1 MAEKKR
7 GLRNTRVWKRFAAIC
22 MAVVMAV
29 TMLPII
35 PGAKDVYAAQV
46 DGDTISVTINFK
58 QFDLEN
64 PHTPNIS
71 YEGNDQTA
79 QNYHVVATLYKKGT
93 KDVAGYGFVIVNNLN
108 QATQT
113 VEIKNFYTTDE
124 EDYQENPWSPVKKK
138 TSWTDLD
145 GGYDPAKYDVS
156 LRLLYGDSPAYVTK
170 QQTYWPYGT
179 EVVAYGASYNNLMGQ
194 TSTIDGYLFSGS
206 SVTGY
211 NGEITLFKGH
221 NAYEVEFVFDPEAG
235 TITDQDNFYLL
246 ATGTHQSTETSYYVT
261 KITSDGTSE
270 KLVYKVENPDWTNI
284 NGVSQDEKYSTSWTV
299 DVQIRQAEE
308 GEAPTQSQIINGNLI
323 VNKDVKVLNGYTV
336 TVDPTLQ
343 KQRDL
348 NTETEYVKQVINLSK
363 VKTSKDYT
371 LFDIL
376 GDSLYY
382 GLTAPEI
389 TQRHHSETNLA
400 TKVYSNPNNANYM
413 EPDLSGIGD
422 KQVPGT
428 FLIGEIKSGES
439 LQFGNETPKT
449 PVVIVGNGCESQV
462 TSSQPNV
469 AVAVGADKASINAK
483 VDSMINHMLT
493 VSADLAAQAPTD
505 VNINIVGE
513 ELRIDTTSLPDGA
526 TIYIDGDKYASYIAK
541 GEVLKIKKNPKQII
555 VFNFKSTKDVVIGKA
570 HVDNGDGMKSTET
583 VNQEYKNPK
592 NINAD
597 QVAQGLVWNV
607 TNMDPNATFKQD
619 KAGGMFL
626 LPNPKVTADIGNAS
640 CGWVISA
647 APFEILNGE
656 FHFVYRGLKPEGV
669 SSVLLQAFKTVDG
682 VDATEDQKF
691 EFSLYRF
698 DGTDFVP
705 VEIQVVDID
714 GQPTGTTTPYKVVN
728 NKNRINFA
736 ASNMQ
741 KGDNVFLI
749 KETKKAEDTDGAY
762 KLDSTKEIYATFNVI
777 VKDLDGTQV
786 KVPGVVKYYGSF
798 DPATGQFSDELDADG
813 CTFKNTTLTDT
824 AKLTLTKSFG
834 GAVVAS
840 DLETLSFE
848 VQKKDG
854 TVVATFALK
863 DTDVFEKQNDGSYK
877 MKEAYELEVGDYN
890 IVETNYDASG
900 AKVSVSYSVGAGST
914 DYKTD
919 GTASQGNYTV
929 AQTFAKDDDV
939 VLNFKNQYPST
950 NVKLSKQNLGGEEI
964 EGASLTLTGTV
975 GTGTTPVKFTTDQVA
990 QGAGVKDLAVSADG
1004 KTLSWISGTTL
1015 TTVNNLPNGK
1025 YTLHE
1030 VSAPTG
1036 YAVANDFKFVVKDN
1050 KVYKEDG
1057 TTEINENKV
1066 ILIDNGSTDVVISK
1080 VMAGTTTE
1088 LAGATLELTGRKAD
1102 GSGAITFD
1110 LDNVKFG
1117 TGAKDEAL
1125 SESDTKVSWVSG
1137 TGATTVEKLP
1147 NGIYTL
1153 TEMTAPQ
1160 GFSKSEKISFI
1171 LENGKVYENNA
1182 GVKGAEI
1189 TDKKIT
1195 MEDAFLPIEVQIA
1208 AKKTLENDTLVK
1220 DQFSFNLKGTSS
1232 ATNNIDETVGNAADG
1247 SVTFTEISYN
1257 SVGKYEYK
1265 LTEVKPATPDPDI
1278 TYSAEEYTVTVDV
1291 TATAT
1296 GLAAKVTYTNKAK
1309 AEVEA
1314 DKVEF
1319 VNTKKTEVLTDVIF
1333 SKVIAGT
1340 TTELA
1345 GATLTLTGTKPGS
1358 TDAITFKIAD
1368 VETGTGASLKTT
1380 ADGTSIEWI
1389 SGTGATKVK
1398 NLPNGTYT
1406 LTETTAPQ
1414 GFDKS
1419 EAISFIIEDGKVYE
1433 NKNGTKGTE
1442 ITDKK
1447 ITMEDAYTPVKVQL
1461 TAKKTLQ
1468 NDTLTANQFSFHL
1481 KGKTPDTNT
1490 VDETVGNAA
1499 NGDVTFTEIAY
1510 SAVGTYTY
1518 ELTEVEPATK
1528 DPNITY
1534 SDRVYTI
1541 TVTVSAT
1548 DTGLKTTIAYADQ
1561 DGVVDA
1567 IKPEFVNVKKT
1578 ESKTDVRISK
1588 KAGTAAGPELAGATL
1603 KLTGVKKG
1611 STDKVTF
1618 KVSDVVEGTGAKI
1631 ETKTDGDELK
1641 WISGTTET
1649 EIKNLPDGTYTLHEV
1664 TAPDANGFKVAND
1677 MYFILENGEVY
1688 ASDAQGTKGSK
1699 IGNST
1704 IVMVDEYQ
1712 PIDVNIVAKKVF
1724 TNGTLTAGQF
1734 SFNLKGTAPVENT
1747 VDDTKT
1753 NVANGDVTFDTLS
1766 FSKEGT
1772 YTYKLTEVKPQ
1783 TADPLITYSEEEY
1796 TATVTV
1802 TATATGLQAA
1812 VSYADKNGTGVNT
1825 TKPEFTNVKRD
1836 EPKTDVKISKKA
1848 GTTAGAELAGAT
1860 LTLTGVKAGSTDK
1873 VTFKLTDV
1881 QLGNGASFV
1890 STVDGDT
1897 LSWISGTTS
1906 TEIKNLPDGTYT
1918 LHEVTAPNA
1927 NGFKIAND
1935 MYFILENGEVYA
1947 SDAQGTKGSKID
1959 NSTIVMVDEY
1969 QPISVDLA
1977 ATKKLM
1983 EGNTEIAQTAG
1994 DFQFKLSKKAD
2005 SGVIQTSSNAADGT
2019 VTFTSISYNAPTED
2033 EYVIE
2038 EVPGNIADITY
2049 DTKTKYTVTVKITA
2063 GAKGLEKEVIYNNG
2077 TSDVDADKV
2086 VFTNMKAP
2094 DVGKLKIK
2102 KTVKGTTLD
2111 SVKVMITTGQG
2122 ASQKYLTLSGTLV
2135 DAETHI
2141 TVSTKDG
2148 LTIENVPVGEY
2159 TVTEVADS
2167 TIVANYT
2174 LVTTG
2179 ADGSKTTET
2188 KIVEKG
2194 KLTEVELINSYE
2206 RDKGQLTVTKTL
2218 IGSDIPKTVFKITIM
2233 NGTKYLNA
2241 SGTLVDQDPGLTIT
2255 ANVPL
2260 QISNVPTGS
2269 YTVTENVTDAQV
2281 KGYTLTANGSV
2292 TATVTKGQTRTAAL
2306 TNEYTR
2312 DLGSLEITKS
2322 FLGDKPADNLL
2333 TGLTFKVTGPDSF
2346 ERELAYPTAFT
2357 NGKATLTDLP
2367 TGEYSVVESGTGNV
2381 VDGTTTYIYDVAGS
2395 STTVGPKNVTKGGT
2409 AQVTITNKYTK
2420 VEKGSLTVTKSVTV
2434 NGGAPAVIA
2443 AKAEDKAYQVQI
2455 KNEAGK
2461 FINAAGEAVEND
2473 PGLTVSRTASIT
2485 INDLPLG
2492 KYSISEVS
2500 ADVNNVDATLTLD
2513 TASSTTGYTGAT
2525 AVELTSAAK
2534 DATKQLVNV
2543 YTYQQP
2549 KPDTYKVYI
2558 SKADALSGDEIAGA
2572 TIELTKPDQT
2582 KVTWTSTTT
2591 AKALDLEEGTYSFV
2605 ETVEPNGYEKVTT
2618 AVEFKVE
2625 KDETVAAGY
2634 KVTLITVSGDVEQKA
2649 DGTIVLLDAPK
2660 KGSLAITKKVSSD
2673 TGNVPAKDSFKVT
2686 VYNETK
2692 QLYVTDA
2699 QGTTSATKTTI
2710 DVPLAGLTINNIPL
2724 GEYVV
2729 EEDTNDAA
2737 NVTGFSFDK
2746 ESSTFATRTEVKVD
2760 AANTVVNGKADLE
2773 NIYTEV
2779 KGALKIK
2786 KTVGGDKTSKTSFK
2800 VTVQNAAGKYVK
2812 ADGTLSDTAVLLDV
2826 KVDGGLTINNL
2837 LAGKYTIT
2845 EDTADIN
2852 VDGYD
2857 RTGGVTTTEATVV
2870 KGTTTEAE
2878 LVNNYKKK
2886 DTGKISVH
2894 VTEEKSGLDVPD
2906 ATVVVTD
2913 QNGKKTTYKTN
2924 EKGEVVDK
2932 DGKIPTVPS
2941 GEYTITVS
2949 DVPTGYDVKTGEV
2962 GKVVVPKDGE
2972 GHHEAVIAT
2981 DLGGIIITVYDEET
2995 NEVVSGAKVV
3005 IKTPSGEEKEFVT
3018 DENGQITEYAKKDQ
3032 FGNYTSEVGE
3042 YKYTVT
3048 EVPEGYRVTTGK
3060 EQTGKVE
3067 TSKLTELE
3075 AKIAPKTGGLDI
3087 KVIDQKTKQ
3096 PVPNATVEVTY
3107 PDGTVHE
3114 FKTDKDGMI
3123 RDLAE
3128 KKNGKYTAKVGTYK
3142 IKVTKVPEGYS
3153 VQTGVETTE
3162 TIEVD
3167 TLKHHVAEIATAT
3180 EKTVQTGDDTPI
3192 TLLIMLMLMSAAGAA
3207 YVVIRKRREN

>member
-35 PGAKDVYAAQV
+35 PGAKDVYAAPTDYTV
-46 DGDTISVTINFK
+46 DINLYDYNKTDLVDPEEPLKARDNGSFYVIAVAKGGLEGPTGNEWTTYAIHEVPSLEYKTTTVSFAKEEFRIDVYEPEGSTNFVRNDYKEQFGQKQGHYDPTKYRMAEVYLCKKKDGVYYVPMDRTSLDEYLNKYLDVTS
-58 QFDLEN
+58 DAA
-64 PHTPNIS
+64 P
-71 YEGNDQTA
+71 EG
-79 QNYHVVATLYKKGT
+79 YKFLPKTVDNSKGT
-93 KDVAGYGFVIVNNLN
+93 VNLYRSQFKAEYELRLSFSQDAGPITADQKYCVILKVEHNDTMVPITYYVAEDITYNGTDIVIPVKENQWLN
-108 QATQT
+108 QDGNPLSKEKFTGNELSRT
-113 VEIKNFYTTDE
+113 VFL
-124 EDYQENPWSPVKKK
+124 VKKK
-138 TSWTDLD
+138 PSEKPITKSDLVKMQNSQVDVIPVGGPVGSYTYDRVVSSSTPNSTTHVETFYDELQFSPVSVDTSYTFLSVLGPSAYFGVTAASMSTQGHFESNFATNHFTDGDANFDPDLSND
-145 GGYDPAKYDVS
+145 GTKAVPGTILVAQIGDEAKTPEEDKNVRVH
-156 LRLLYGDSPAYVTK
+156 LGNRTPETAYVIT
-170 QQTYWPYGT
+170 T
-179 EVVAYGASYNNLMGQ
+179 EASRGKVTNAAEPGHAVV
-194 TSTIDGYLFSGS
+194 TT
-206 SVTGY
+206 
-211 NGEITLFKGH
+211 
-221 NAYEVEFVFDPEAG
+221 
-235 TITDQDNFYLL
+235 
-246 ATGTHQSTETSYYVT
+246 TEKS
-261 KITSDGTSE
+261 KITSA
-270 KLVYKVENPDWTNI
+270 V
-284 NGVSQDEKYSTSWTV
+284 NG
-299 DVQIRQAEE
+299 
-308 GEAPTQSQIINGNLI
+308 
-323 VNKDVKVLNGYTV
+323 
-336 TVDPTLQ
+336 
-343 KQRDL
+343 
-348 NTETEYVKQVINLSK
+348 
-363 VKTSKDYT
+363 
-371 LFDIL
+371 
-376 GDSLYY
+376 
-382 GLTAPEI
+382 
-389 TQRHHSETNLA
+389 
-400 TKVYSNPNNANYM
+400 M
-413 EPDLSGIGD
+413 IG
-422 KQVPGT
+422 
-428 FLIGEIKSGES
+428 
-439 LQFGNETPKT
+439 
-449 PVVIVGNGCESQV
+449 
-462 TSSQPNV
+462 
-469 AVAVGADKASINAK
+469 
-483 VDSMINHMLT
+483 HMQT
-493 VSADLAAQAPTD
+493 VSADLFTKP
-505 VNINIVGE
+505 V
-513 ELRIDTTSLPDGA
+513 TSFPGTGADSLVVDISSYPDNA
-526 TIYIDGDKYASYIAK
+526 VVYIDGDKYKKAVAAS
-541 GEVLKIKKNPKQII
+541 GGVQII
-555 VFNFKSTKDVVIGKA
+555 CKDNQLVVFNFDETSDIEIGKVIVNGLTSNTKLYNWEDELNHNA
-570 HVDNGDGMKSTET
+570 DYVNRHVVWNMKSPDP
-583 VNQEYKNPK
+583 VNKP
-592 NINAD
+592 
-597 QVAQGLVWNV
+597 LNV
-607 TNMDPNATFKQD
+607 TLKESGGIYLLPDDTSYID
-619 KAGGMFL
+619 AGG
-626 LPNPKVTADIGNAS
+626 TS
-640 CGWVISA
+640 TGWVVSA
-647 APFEILNGE
+647 GHAHMGNGE
-656 FHFVYRGLKPEGV
+656 FHFVYQGMNSNSQANLSLK
-669 SSVLLQAFKTVDG
+669 KTVDG
-682 VDATEDQKF
+682 QIPTTAQKF
-691 EFSLYRF
+691 
-698 DGTDFVP
+698 TFVP
-705 VEIQVVDID
+705 TEYNWQKHDFDDITIGD
-714 GQPTGTTTPYKVVN
+714 GEGGVKELTAENSGTTITIPLTSLKEGPNIIRISENPKAGYK
-728 NKNRINFA
+728 
-736 ASNMQ
+736 
-741 KGDNVFLI
+741 D
-749 KETKKAEDTDGAY
+749 KKLEF
-762 KLDSTKEIYATFNVI
+762 YA
-777 VKDLDGTQV
+777 
-786 KVPGVVKYYGSF
+786 SF
-798 DPATGQFSDELDADG
+798 DVMVVMVGGVEVKIPGAVTYYKNFNKATAELTDKVSG
-813 CTFKNTTLTDT
+813 TPVFENEKLNVDT
-824 AKLTLTKSFG
+824 AKLSITKTFG
-834 GAVVAS
+834 GAVVEA
-840 DLETLSFE
+840 DKDNLSFE
-848 VQKKDG
+848 VKNINTGDEYSFTLDDFETTDNKTYTLKTDMELPLG
-854 TVVATFALK
+854 TYTVT
-863 DTDVFEKQNDGSYK
+863 EK
-877 MKEAYELEVGDYN
+877 
-890 IVETNYDASG
+890 NYDSNG
-900 AKVSVSYSVGAGST
+900 AGVSVSYVIGTTST
-914 DYKTD
+914 D
-919 GTASQGNYTV
+919 GAV
-929 AQTFAKDDDV
+929 ANNIVLDTKDQKV
-939 VLNFKNQYPST
+939 VVEFKNQYPST
-950 NVKLSKQNLGGEEI
+950 NVKLSKQAITPSGTEVA
-964 EGASLTLTGTV
+964 GAKLTLTGTV
-975 GTGTTPVKFTTDQVA
+975 GTSTTSVTFNLNDVKP
-990 QGAGVKDLAVSADG
+990 GAGAQDVAVSTDG
-1004 KTLSWISGTTL
+1004 KTLSWTSGTAPTE
-1015 TTVNNLPNGK
+1015 VQNLPNGK

-1030 VSAPTG
+1030 VAAPDG
-1036 YAVANDFKFVVKDN
+1036 FAVASDFKFVVLDG
-1050 KVYKEDG
+1050 KVYEEDG
-1057 TTEINENKV
+1057 TTEIDKNTV
-1066 ILIDNGSTDVVISK
+1066 IMRDAGSTTVVISK

-1088 LAGATLELTGRKAD
+1088 LAGATLTLAGRKAD

-1110 LDNVKFG
+1110 LDNVKLG
-1117 TGAKDEAL
+1117 TGAKDKAL

-1153 TEMTAPQ
+1153 TETTAPQ
-1160 GFSKSEKISFI
+1160 GFAQSEVISFF
-1171 LENGKVYENNA
+1171 LENGKVYEIKEGA
-1182 GVKGAEI
+1182 KGAEI

-1232 ATNNIDETVGNAADG
+1232 ATNAVDETVGNAADG

-1257 SVGKYEYK
+1257 AVGKYEYK
-1265 LTEVKPATPDPDI
+1265 LTEVKPATLDPDI

-1309 AEVEA
+1309 SEVEA

-1358 TDAITFKIAD
+1358 TDAITFKTAD
-1368 VETGTGASLKTT
+1368 VALGTGATLKTT

-1389 SGTGATKVK
+1389 SGTAATKVK

-1433 NKNGTKGTE
+1433 SKNGTKGAE
-1442 ITDKK
+1442 ITNKK

-1468 NDTLTANQFSFHL
+1468 NDTLTANQFSFNL

-1588 KAGTAAGPELAGATL
+1588 KAGTAAGAELAGATL
-1603 KLTGVKKG
+1603 TLTGVKAG

-1618 KVSDVVEGTGAKI
+1618 KLTDVQLGTGASFVS
-1631 ETKTDGDELK
+1631 TVDGDTLS
-1641 WISGTTET
+1641 WISGTEST

-1664 TAPDANGFKVAND
+1664 TAPNANGFKVAND

-1699 IGNST
+1699 IG
-1704 IVMVDEYQ
+1704 
-1712 PIDVNIVAKKVF
+1712 
-1724 TNGTLTAGQF
+1724 
-1734 SFNLKGTAPVENT
+1734 
-1747 VDDTKT
+1747 
-1753 NVANGDVTFDTLS
+1753 
-1766 FSKEGT
+1766 
-1772 YTYKLTEVKPQ
+1772 
-1783 TADPLITYSEEEY
+1783 
-1796 TATVTV
+1796 
-1802 TATATGLQAA
+1802 
-1812 VSYADKNGTGVNT
+1812 
-1825 TKPEFTNVKRD
+1825 
-1836 EPKTDVKISKKA
+1836 
-1848 GTTAGAELAGAT
+1848 
-1860 LTLTGVKAGSTDK
+1860 
-1873 VTFKLTDV
+1873 
-1881 QLGNGASFV
+1881 
-1890 STVDGDT
+1890 
-1897 LSWISGTTS
+1897 
-1906 TEIKNLPDGTYT
+1906 
-1918 LHEVTAPNA
+1918 
-1927 NGFKIAND
+1927 
-1935 MYFILENGEVYA
+1935 
-1947 SDAQGTKGSKID
+1947 

-2005 SGVIQTSSNAADGT
+2005 SGEIQTSSNAADGT
-2019 VTFTSISYNAPTED
+2019 VTFRTINYNAPAED

-2038 EVPGNIADITY
+2038 EVPGNIKGITY

-2094 DVGKLKIK
+2094 DVGTLQIK
-2102 KTVKGTTLD
+2102 KKVKGTTLD

-2122 ASQKYLTLSGTLV
+2122 ASQKYLTASGTLV

-2188 KIVEKG
+2188 KIVEKN
-2194 KLTEVELINSYE
+2194 KTTEVELINSYE
-2206 RDKGQLTVTKTL
+2206 RDKGKLQVTKT
-2218 IGSDIPKTVFKITIM
+2218 INGNNIPKTEFKITIK
-2233 NGTKYLNA
+2233 NGEKYLNA
-2241 SGTLVDQDPGLTIT
+2241 SGALVDTDPKLMIT
-2255 ANVPL
+2255 AGVPL
-2260 QISNVPTGS
+2260 LINDVPTGN
-2269 YTVTENVTDAQV
+2269 YTVTEDTEDA
-2281 KGYTLTANGSV
+2281 KADGYTLTANGSANASV
-2292 TATVTKGQTRTAAL
+2292 AKGQTGTAEL

-2333 TGLTFKVTGPDSF
+2333 TRLTFKVTGPDSF

-2367 TGEYSVVESGTGNV
+2367 TGEYSVVESGMGNV

-2395 STTVGPKNVTKGGT
+2395 STTAGPKSVTKGGT

-2513 TASSTTGYTGAT
+2513 TTSSTTGYTGAT

-2572 TIELTKPDQT
+2572 TIVLTKPDRSTVQ
-2582 KVTWTSTTT
+2582 WTSTTT
-2591 AKALDLEEGTYSFV
+2591 AHTLDLEEGTYSFV
-2605 ETVEPNGYEKVTT
+2605 ETVEPKGYEKVTT

-2634 KVTLITVSGDVEQKA
+2634 KVTLITVSGSVEQKA

-2686 VYNETK
+2686 VYNATK

-2710 DVPLAGLTINNIPL
+2710 DVPLAGLTINTVPL

-2729 EEDTNDAA
+2729 EEDINDAA

-2746 ESSTFATRTEVKVD
+2746 ESSTFAARTEVKVD

-2837 LAGKYTIT
+2837 LAGKYTIK

-2852 VDGYD
+2852 VEGYD

-2870 KGTTTEAE
+2870 KGSTTEAE

-2886 DTGKISVH
+2886 NTGKISVH

-2906 ATVVVTD
+2906 ATVVITD
-2913 QNGKKTTYKTN
+2913 QDGKKTTYKTN

-2981 DLGGIIITVYDEET
+2981 DRGGIIITVYDEET

-3005 IKTPSGEEKEFVT
+3005 VKTPSGEEKEFIT

-3060 EQTGKVE
+3060 EQTAKVE

-3087 KVIDQKTKQ
+3087 KVIDQKTKA

-3153 VQTGVETTE
+3153 VKTGVETTE

-3192 TLLIMLMLMSAAGAA
+3192 ALLIMLMLMSAAGAA